1 MHADTL
7 HATLLHYDV
16 DKANNIC
23 HHEQNDTMIHAA
35 IRPHT
40 KINMYKQVVRHCG
53 NEGQGLMSPVGRDHQ
68 ISP

>member
-1 MHADTL
+1 
-7 HATLLHYDV
+7 
-16 DKANNIC
+16 
-23 HHEQNDTMIHAA
+23 MIHAA